1 MGGVEGE
8 DGGVICGIHAKFG
21 NYYKMKSHGL
31 KKFSLGWTYDRFP

>member
-8 DGGVICGIHAKFG
+8 DGGAICGIDAKFG

-31 KKFSLGWTYDRFP
+31 KKFSWLDI